1 MKYWRGYLVAAIL
14 AAMTWAGVQF
24 AKGHEV
30 LIDMAYPYTTRL
42 IISSMADWTG
52 GMGFCLWQVLVVLM
66 VIIALVTVVLMIVL
80 RWNFVQ
86 WLGWVLAAL
95 TCVYTLH
102 TGLYGLNDYA
112 SPLADDIRLEIT
124 DYTVSE
130 LNEATVYF
138 RDKANELAA
147 AVPRNDK
154 GEPDFGSF
162 EELAQQAG
170 EGFETLAYERGMSVF
185 AGSTVPVKEL
195 GFKGT
200 FTMRR
205 ISGVTMPLTGEAA
218 VNPDVPSAMLP
229 FAMCKE
235 MAYRMSISR
244 EADADFAAF
253 LACTA
258 NSSQAFQYSGYLAA
272 YKLCYD
278 ALASISTSTAQS
290 CAQQTDSG
298 VGDALRQDIE
308 DYTRFFGK
316 SKVSVPL
323 NTGEQETTAATA
335 DPTDPTAESYGEEF
349 VDIIT
354 YSQYEHGSQILTSWY
369 IQEFIVPMHQE
380 EEQPFN
386 PLDPS
391 QVDLSG
397 IVNAKPAQ

>member
-14 AAMTWAGVQF
+14 AALTWAGVEF

-52 GMGFCLWQVLVVLM
+52 GMGFCLWQVLIVLM
-66 VIIALVTVVLMIVL
+66 VIIAMVTVVLMIIL

-86 WLGWVLAAL
+86 WLGWVLAAI
-95 TCVYTLH
+95 TCVFTLH
-102 TGLYGLNDYA
+102 TGLYGLNEYA

-124 DYTVSE
+124 EYTVSE

-138 RDKANELAA
+138 RDKANELAT

-170 EGFETLAYERGMSVF
+170 EGFQVLAYEQGMSVF

-195 GFKGT
+195 GFKGS

-205 ISGVTMPLTGEAA
+205 IGGVTMPLTGEAA
-218 VNPDVPSAMLP
+218 VNPDVPSGMLP
-229 FAMCKE
+229 FTMCKE

-244 EADADFAAF
+244 EADAEFAAF
-253 LACTA
+253 LACTT

-278 ALASISTSTAQS
+278 ALASISTSTAQA

-298 VGDALRQDIE
+298 VNELLRQDLE
-308 DYTRFFGK
+308 EYTRFFGK
-316 SKVSVPL
+316 AKISAKIR
-323 NTGEQETTAATA
+323 TGEQETTAATVDA
-335 DPTDPTAESYGEEF
+335 TDPTGETTVDDF
-349 VDIIT
+349 VDIVT
-354 YSQYEHGSQILTSWY
+354 YSQYEHASQIMTSWY
-369 IQEFIVPMHQE
+369 IQNFIVPTHQE